1 MVAPRQR
8 EGRKEVKS
16 KRTVED
22 GKGKLFHVR
31 LTVVRFQS

>member
-1 MVAPRQR
+1 MVVLRQG

-16 KRTVED
+16 ERTVD